1 MHLNDEQI
9 CSVPPRCV
17 PSISL
22 YQTFSK
28 IPISKII
35 RLMSAI
41 MLERQVLI
49 LSSNLDEL
57 SLLTESL
64 SYLLFPFTLPTTYI
78 PLLPTCKDAES
89 FLEAPVP
96 YLMGVFAPSLNQGK
110 LIKKSR
116 NLFLHIFFKI
126 LTLKI
131 LLFS

>member
-1 MHLNDEQI
+1 
-9 CSVPPRCV
+9 
-17 PSISL
+17 
-22 YQTFSK
+22 
-28 IPISKII
+28 
-35 RLMSAI
+35 

-110 LIKKSR
+110 LIKKITKS
-116 NLFLHIFFKI
+116 FSSHIFLNIDFKDIII
-126 LTLKI
+126 LISDLTQRLRNMFYQI
-131 LLFS
+131 RFS